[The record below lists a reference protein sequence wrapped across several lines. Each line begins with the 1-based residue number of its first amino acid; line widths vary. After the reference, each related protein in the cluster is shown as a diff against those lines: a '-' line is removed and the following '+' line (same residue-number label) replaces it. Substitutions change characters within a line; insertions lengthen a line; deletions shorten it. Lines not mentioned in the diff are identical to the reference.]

1 MKGIIEK
8 LEEYNISPQSIIT
21 ISTINVKRDEPVVKS
36 LQKEYE
42 VFFYTA
48 EELATMDVPHPS
60 QNSDEAHGYAQCK
73 RGSRIAVLRK

>member
-60 QNSDEAHGYAQCK
+60 KQ
-73 RGSRIAVLRK
+73 